1 MGVAMAIVERKFTF
15 AGTRVELLLLLENE
29 SDQRYADFMQQ
40 RHGVRASDV
49 WLLSPQWRGRGRL
62 VKTLDSLCFDQLSSW
77 RAVDVPEDVL
87 ALQRE
92 GKTVELTFGGPPRG
106 PVTVT
111 AVCHH
116 ESFMPWFRVVLR
128 LLGQEEEE
136 SNEISASAPLPAPAA
151 PLPANSTPDRP
162 PTYQDTVERATIA
175 HYIINHHE
183 RTQTVACDL
192 AGVAVK
198 TYRKHKNEGKLLSED
213 AYRRQTGQ
221 SIADAA
227 ARCVGKR

>member
-136 SNEISASAPLPAPAA
+136 SNEISASAPLPAPSA
-151 PLPANSTPDRP
+151 PLPPCKKAGPKRNPWNQAAIDRLLKGDP
-162 PTYQDTVERATIA
+162 EDEVRAEWRIAYTKGTGCAPKDTTDGEDKTWKKRVWESYRK
-175 HYIINHHE
+175 
-183 RTQTVACDL
+183 L
-192 AGVAVK
+192 AGA
-198 TYRKHKNEGKLLSED
+198 
-213 AYRRQTGQ
+213 Q
-221 SIADAA
+221 
-227 ARCVGKR
+227 

>member
-1 MGVAMAIVERKFTF
+1 MAIVERKFTF

-151 PLPANSTPDRP
+151 PMPPRYRTPGRKPDSWNQAAIDRLLRGDAVDDVRAEWRVAYTQGTNIAPATTPDGEEKTWQKRVWRP
-162 PTYQDTVERATIA
+162 YL
-175 HYIINHHE
+175 N
-183 RTQTVACDL
+183 VA
-192 AGVAVK
+192 GGPK
-198 TYRKHKNEGKLLSED
+198 
-213 AYRRQTGQ
+213 
-221 SIADAA
+221 
-227 ARCVGKR
+227 

>member
-49 WLLSPQWRGRGRL
+49 WMLSPQWRGRGRL

-151 PLPANSTPDRP
+151 PMPRRPKTGRPRLKCNEWAWEQVNTLGEEPRDVRAEWERRYDKETGGGLKELADPDRAFRDAISP
-162 PTYQDTVERATIA
+162 R
-175 HYIINHHE
+175 
-183 RTQTVACDL
+183 RK
-192 AGVAVK
+192 AGEK
-198 TYRKHKNEGKLLSED
+198 GKS
-213 AYRRQTGQ
+213 G
-221 SIADAA
+221 
-227 ARCVGKR
+227 GN